1 MRQMELHSP
10 VELQAY
16 ADLLLV
22 RNGGDDSACAHSGAQ
37 PVASNAHVA
46 ALLAAWHGDFGL
58 QGALVFPGVSGA
70 LRSSVLDA
78 AFCYI
83 LRKVFACSSQILGNW
98 IDAIDSLGDVEI
110 AMMHCS
116 SRLRQ
121 ERSP

>member
-1 MRQMELHSP
+1 MQLEEQCVEFVQLTLDCCYLERASDGIGVMRQMELHSP

-16 ADLLLV
+16 ADLILV

-78 AFCYI
+78 AF
-83 LRKVFACSSQILGNW
+83 
-98 IDAIDSLGDVEI
+98 
-110 AMMHCS
+110 
-116 SRLRQ
+116 
-121 ERSP
+121 